1 MRMIQSFFQF
11 FQSAWRGKSFGILA
25 LVFSAFFLGTH
36 SAFAADGTTSAQ
48 EAFASMA
55 VLLIHGIVYIS
66 WMIIGLLGDL
76 LSNDIVMHPNV
87 VPTLKLFWT
96 VFRNLINMGFV
107 AVLLFTAIKT
117 IFDFG
122 GDGKAWKKDLTNV
135 AGALVMVN
143 FSWLMV
149 TVLIDAS
156 SVLTNYAFAF
166 SDTINSKISV
176 NYACGDATGQSCTTA
191 VYSMKFNKEP
201 KRPAV
206 DKAKVDTTKT
216 MPMDFRNFIFIKPLG
231 TTVEKDT
238 DAIAKR
244 NNIDPVKAATYSCG
258 DASGKFDTCKSLTD
272 YLKYREESASL
283 VLTVASMSE
292 LQKNGPF
299 VSNRTIVPLIA
310 HNLLPLESFIL
321 RDADTKSFS
330 SLFLDIL
337 FSLIM
342 SIIAAIAFVVL
353 FVILIMRVAVLWLAL
368 MASPFIVFYFFDVFK
383 MKEKVKKHV
392 DSVIHMA
399 FLPAI
404 FGFVL
409 SVGFTLINTLG
420 YSSSTLAWQNQEI
433 QLTSGSLLSSTH
445 PLFAIILYALVIAM
459 FWSAIMWALKGNEFT
474 KGITDKVQKTVGG
487 GAKWLAKRPLYMDWI
502 PTVSGGVSGKTDMDS
517 LFKGAKQRAA
527 AALGDGEAEQLK
539 RKMDGFQLK
548 NKEAQKYVVEVREG
562 KKDLEAVQ
570 KAFITA
576 DHNPDNSDYIKAMK
590 THLEKETW
598 YGKLTGPEKANIM
611 MGITEKIAADTNQS
625 HILTD
630 GRKGELLDKFNH
642 AAGGMEK
649 AVEGFNA
656 AIKKL
661 EKIKFPNDITGT
673 EHELTDTQ
681 KTEIHG
687 LFYAAGITKVSK
699 EEDIKKVL
707 QASGEKTLE
716 KAIKWLKDNPTKAL
730 DESKKP

>member
-25 LVFSAFFLGTH
+25 LVFSVFFLGTH

-122 GDGKAWKKDLTNV
+122 GDGKAWKKDLTSV
-135 AGALVMVN
+135 AGALVLVN

-176 NYACGDATGQSCTTA
+176 NYACDDATGQSCTTA
-191 VYSMKFNKEP
+191 VYSMKFNKDP
-201 KRPAV
+201 KRPL
-206 DKAKVDTTKT
+206 KDTTAVATSSATKT
-216 MPMDFRNFIFIKPLG
+216 TPMDFRNFIFLKPYNNG
-231 TTVEKDT
+231 VKDE
-238 DAIAKR
+238 DIAKR
-244 NNIDPVKAATYSCG
+244 NNVDPTKFANYDCG
-258 DASGKFDTCKSLTD
+258 KINGEKCKDLKEF
-272 YLKYREESASL
+272 LKYREESASL

-649 AVEGFNA
+649 AVEGFKVATKN
-656 AIKKL
+656 L
-661 EKIKFPNDITGT
+661 EKIKFPNDTTGT
-673 EHELTDTQ
+673 EHKLTDAQ
-681 KTEIHG
+681 KTEIQG
-687 LFYAAGITKVSK
+687 LFYDANITTVEK
-699 EEDIKKVL
+699 EGDIKKVL
-707 QASGEKTLE
+707 QASGATTLE
-716 KAIKWLKDNPTKAL
+716 DAIKWLREKPIEAKKAF
-730 DESKKP
+730 DKK